1 MKQVVIFNYWLESGK
16 GNSVSV
22 PEASNFIE
30 KGTLAQVFSCEL
42 YETSSGGCFCEKHF
56 GEINDLKNQGQ
67 EILLENDE
75 VIFEEVEELGNK
87 YRDFVARY
95 DIPIDEIESNL
106 RSRNRKTMRQSKKK
120 EEWSGWW
127 WRGSCKWRRQEKIWP
142 WKQILIFES

>member
-30 KGTLAQVFSCEL
+30 KGTLAEVFSCEL
-42 YETSSGGCFCEKHF
+42 FETSSGGCFCEKHL

-106 RSRNRKTMRQSKKK
+106 RSRNRKTECDRVRRKKNGVDDD
-120 EEWSGWW
+120 EEAAVNEED
-127 WRGSCKWRRQEKIWP
+127 KRRYGRENR
-142 WKQILIFES
+142 F

>member
-1 MKQVVIFNYWLESGK
+1 M
-16 GNSVSV
+16 
-22 PEASNFIE
+22 
-30 KGTLAQVFSCEL
+30 
-42 YETSSGGCFCEKHF
+42 

-106 RSRNRKTMRQSKKK
+106 RSRNRKTECDRVRRKKNGVDDD
-120 EEWSGWW
+120 EETAVNEEDKRRSG
-127 WRGSCKWRRQEKIWP
+127 RENR
-142 WKQILIFES
+142 F

>member
-1 MKQVVIFNYWLESGK
+1 M
-16 GNSVSV
+16 
-22 PEASNFIE
+22 
-30 KGTLAQVFSCEL
+30 
-42 YETSSGGCFCEKHF
+42 

-106 RSRNRKTMRQSKKK
+106 RSRNRKTECDRVRRKKNGVDDD
-120 EEWSGWW
+120 EETAVNEED
-127 WRGSCKWRRQEKIWP
+127 KRRYGRENR
-142 WKQILIFES
+142 F